1 MNMSMEQAMDEGE
14 EDENFNSP
22 KLSERNSI
30 IQKDISSE
38 DATRE
43 QLGQIEFYEDD
54 QNKLKSKLLLG
65 ELKQWQSSIMMQPL
79 SSLSVH

>member
-1 MNMSMEQAMDEGE
+1 MDEGE

-54 QNKLKSKLLLG
+54 
-65 ELKQWQSSIMMQPL
+65 
-79 SSLSVH
+79 

>member
-1 MNMSMEQAMDEGE
+1 MDEVE

-30 IQKDISSE
+30 IQKDINSE

-43 QLGQIEFYEDD
+43 HPGQIEFYEDD
-54 QNKLKSKLLLG
+54 HNRLKSKLLL
-65 ELKQWQSSIMMQPL
+65 ES
-79 SSLSVH
+79 

>member
-30 IQKDISSE
+30 IQKDINSE

-54 QNKLKSKLLLG
+54 QNKLKSKLLL
-65 ELKQWQSSIMMQPL
+65 ES
-79 SSLSVH
+79 